1 MYCGTKALADDIQ
14 AGSIKV
20 VFMLYI
26 PDPENEK
33 DIRQRFGMV
42 NYLSPFIQ
50 HKAQVMKEGIAW
62 TCKIGIEAIRDSRKC
77 PVEHPVL

>member
-1 MYCGTKALADDIQ
+1 MYCGTKSLADDIQ

-20 VFMLYI
+20 DFILYI

-33 DIRQRFGMV
+33 DIRHLFGMI

-50 HKAQVMKEGIAW
+50 NKTQVMKEGIAW
-62 TCKIGIEAIRDSRKC
+62 TCNIGVEAMRDSRKC
-77 PVEHPVL
+77 AVEHLVL